1 MTNAASG
8 WPVHTPM
15 RREGPT
21 GAHDVK
27 LASKLKMEML
37 AAVPLFA
44 GLSKRQLQDVARGCM
59 SRRWPADCCVVPE
72 DTKAQVCYIIVEGTV
87 DVRRHG
93 RSIAKLG
100 PGDFFGEIALFD
112 PGPRSAT
119 VTTTSEMT
127 SIELFAA
134 ELLGSSRPQRSDPVA
149 DARGTTR
156 SASAKPPANSRS
168 EPGRHD
174 PRGQLTTLI
183 RRQRT
188 RTVDERRPYSF
199 YEPADQRPPHQGRD
213 HAFKQ
218 EQRTSTSDRTPVH
231 ECGHNDGRRNNDRR
245 HIVNGHRLG
254 ADQSA
259 RVRLVHTG
267 SSHCGRRRTGQLHR
281 RSAATLR
288 DASL

>member
-8 WPVHTPM
+8 WPVHAPM

-127 SIELFAA
+127 SIEL
-134 ELLGSSRPQRSDPVA
+134 SRQSFLAVA
-149 DARGTTR
+149 
-156 SASAKPPANSRS
+156 
-168 EPGRHD
+168 
-174 PRGQLTTLI
+174 
-183 RRQRT
+183 
-188 RTVDERRPYSF
+188 
-199 YEPADQRPPHQGRD
+199 
-213 HAFKQ
+213 
-218 EQRTSTSDRTPVH
+218 
-231 ECGHNDGRRNNDRR
+231 GHNAAILLRMLEALAK
-245 HIVNGHRLG
+245 RLRETT
-254 ADQSA
+254 SK
-259 RVRLVHTG
+259 LP
-267 SSHCGRRRTGQLHR
+267 
-281 RSAATLR
+281 
-288 DASL
+288 